1 MNTRDLTEP
10 APPTTAIGAKAAR
23 DQLMFH
29 LTGRCQGDGLAP
41 IDGLG
46 PRPALLAPYRDLASL
61 RHDFPLV
68 LTAGDGEL
76 VRSLSGLVDSL
87 LRDVAPRGI
96 EGERLRRHA
105 LQLEQEIRRAV
116 DAGATGT
123 LAEAWQQAAATL
135 GGREGDTLEQVLRQ
149 AGTALPV
156 DGELLG
162 CSADTAARLVT
173 HAWRAAQR
181 TKARRFHAELG
192 RLVLKVSDILRAA
205 FHHSQAGRQAQ
216 SLRESIGGPHQ
227 DAFDF
232 DVLSRIVGKGIPRD
246 ELPAPRRERLVRT
259 LGVLE
264 SQRFFP
270 AGEPAVAAGGDES
283 FGFVFDDCAA
293 ATKAFRER
301 MPQLVAL
308 VKAVSVAELEVE
320 GRYVDAEHDGVFEA
334 FDELS
339 LTSEDVARFPDYLVC
354 IPADRND
361 APENAG
367 LLEMLSSGLP
377 AKVLVQTSD
386 LFEETS
392 IGTGHFAFGVRSA
405 RLATAAMALG
415 GMFVLQSPNANL
427 YALRTQIARGLA
439 CRGPALF
446 SVFAGSRQ
454 PADRLP
460 PYLTAAAALQARA
473 FPAFSYDAAA
483 GLNWAA
489 RFSLE
494 NNPQPDDDWPVDR
507 LDYADPKLQRV
518 SERWAFTFA
527 DFALCDTRHRRH
539 FASVPRE
546 CWNDAMLPVADWLA
560 LDESEAARRVPYVLA
575 VDADDGLHRLVVD
588 LRLMQAARR
597 CLLLWRRLQEHGGVH
612 DSHAE
617 RLLATEKAAWTAA
630 QASSAPVS
638 AAGALAP
645 QAPAAEAA
653 PIAASDAAP
662 AAHSPDEAWIETSR
676 CPSCNECQLINDRM
690 FAYDERKQAYLKDV
704 TAGTYRQLVEAAES
718 CQVAIIHPGKPRDPN
733 EPGLAELLERAVAF
747 R

>member
-1 MNTRDLTEP
+1 MNARDP
-10 APPTTAIGAKAAR
+10 AVPASTTTAIGTKAAH

-29 LTGRCQGDGLAP
+29 VTGRCHGDGLAP

-46 PRPALLAPYRDLASL
+46 LRPALLAPYRDLTAL

-68 LTAGDGEL
+68 LTAGEGDADF
-76 VRSLSGLVDSL
+76 VRSLSSLVDSV

-105 LQLEQEIRRAV
+105 LQLEREIRRAV
-116 DAGATGT
+116 DAGATGK
-123 LAEAWQQAAATL
+123 LAEAWEQAAATL

-149 AGTALPV
+149 AGAALPV

-162 CSADTAARLVT
+162 CSGDTAARLVT

-181 TKARRFHAELG
+181 AKARRFHAELG

-205 FHHSQAGRQAQ
+205 FNHSQAGRQPQ

-232 DVLSRIVGKGIPRD
+232 EALSRIVGKGVARD

-270 AGEPAVAAGGDES
+270 AAEPAAAAVGDDS
-283 FGFVFDDCAA
+283 FEFAFDDCAA

-308 VKAVSVAELEVE
+308 VKAMSVAELEVE
-320 GRYVDAEHDGVFEA
+320 GRYVDAEHDVVFEA

-339 LTSEDVARFPDYLVC
+339 LTSEELARFPDYLVC

-415 GMFVLQSPNANL
+415 GMFVLQSPSANL
-427 YALRTQIARGLA
+427 YALRAQIGRGLA

-454 PADRLP
+454 PVDRLP

-483 GLNWAA
+483 V
-489 RFSLE
+489 RQSQH
-494 NNPQPDDDWPVDR
+494 P
-507 LDYADPKLQRV
+507 
-518 SERWAFTFA
+518 
-527 DFALCDTRHRRH
+527 
-539 FASVPRE
+539 PR
-546 CWNDAMLPVADWLA
+546 P
-560 LDESEAARRVPYVLA
+560 
-575 VDADDGLHRLVVD
+575 
-588 LRLMQAARR
+588 
-597 CLLLWRRLQEHGGVH
+597 
-612 DSHAE
+612 
-617 RLLATEKAAWTAA
+617 
-630 QASSAPVS
+630 SSATRRGLEASRTP
-638 AAGALAP
+638 P
-645 QAPAAEAA
+645 RRRDPRAA
-653 PIAASDAAP
+653 P
-662 AAHSPDEAWIETSR
+662 
-676 CPSCNECQLINDRM
+676 
-690 FAYDERKQAYLKDV
+690 
-704 TAGTYRQLVEAAES
+704 
-718 CQVAIIHPGKPRDPN
+718 
-733 EPGLAELLERAVAF
+733 
-747 R
+747 